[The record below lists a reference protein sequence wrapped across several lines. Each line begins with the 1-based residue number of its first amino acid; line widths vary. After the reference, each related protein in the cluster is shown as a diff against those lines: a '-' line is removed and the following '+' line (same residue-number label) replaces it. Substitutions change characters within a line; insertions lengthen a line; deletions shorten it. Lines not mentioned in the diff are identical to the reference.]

1 MSVEALL
8 QDFPALSY
16 SEGYTG
22 LTVRGSHTI
31 TRAVAANV
39 VALGRPCRQFGG
51 MNAQTPGTF
60 VFSYTRTHADINQL
74 RIAWAYLSDPDIAA
88 AAATLTMTLA
98 IRDALGNSVAASD
111 SRIPTPFDGTAY
123 YAMSASLSPAG
134 DIHLGGVGY
143 LDLDALAT
151 TLTDPSWSFE
161 FVFARSGGDATLEWI
176 DAWECP
182 RTTVSSTDTY
192 GTLTGPM
199 NPGNPI
205 TAGSVTTR
213 GFERLAKTIEGGIK
227 ANRVY
232 LSVAWPADI
241 AAGGPSTVSAAYA
254 PFATLVEGVGVPLPW
269 RIRPRVVYLPSSAV
283 GEPGRVRFLYY
294 QSGGGTGA
302 IRTQTGSS
310 SDPFDVTG
318 LTGASWQ
325 WSAWTNVLLPT
336 NGTDRI
342 VSVTFEG
349 KTTAGTLYL
358 AGIQL
363 EEAQ

>member
-1 MSVEALL
+1 MSTEGLIP
-8 QDFPALSY
+8 DFPVLAY

-31 TRAVAANV
+31 TRATAANV

-51 MNAQTPGTF
+51 MMATGPGTF

-74 RIAWAYLSDPDIAA
+74 RIAWAYRSDPDPMAGF
-88 AAATLTMTLA
+88 ATISITTT
-98 IRDALGNSVAASD
+98 ITDALGNTITSPNTL
-111 SRIPTPFDGTAY
+111 IPTAIDGTTFGTL
-123 YAMSASLSPAG
+123 SGSLSPTG
-134 DIHLGGVGY
+134 DVHLGAVGY
-143 LDLDALAT
+143 LDLDTIAA
-151 TLTDPSWSFE
+151 TLTNSSWSFE
-161 FVFARSGGDATLEWI
+161 FVFARSGTNVTLEWI

-182 RTTVSSTDTY
+182 RTTVNDGDTY
-192 GTLTGPM
+192 GALTGPL

-205 TAGSVTTR
+205 SAGSITTR
-213 GFERLAKTIEGGIK
+213 GYERIAKTIEGCIK
-227 ANRVY
+227 VNRVH
-232 LSVAWPADI
+232 LSVAWKADT
-241 AAGGPSTVSAAYA
+241 AASIPSTASATYA
-254 PFATLVEGVGVPLPW
+254 PFAILLEGVGTPLPW

-283 GEPGRVRFLYY
+283 GEPARVRFLYY
-294 QSGGGTGA
+294 QSGGGTGS

-325 WSAWTNVLLPT
+325 WSAWTTCYLPT

-363 EEAQ
+363 EENQ